1 MQVFKIGQNKMIT
14 ILTIVI
20 FIFISLITFIL
31 IKRKNYI
38 DEYNKRYIE
47 KIKQNIARSLVNPH
61 KEK

>member
-1 MQVFKIGQNKMIT
+1 MGKNKMIL

-20 FIFISLITFIL
+20 CICIAVPTFII

-47 KIKQNIARSLVNPH
+47 KIKQNVAKSLVKYPNG
-61 KEK
+61 KK

>member
-1 MQVFKIGQNKMIT
+1 MIT

-20 FIFISLITFIL
+20 LIFISLITFIL

-47 KIKQNIARSLVNPH
+47 KIKQNVARSLVNPH
-61 KEK
+61 RKK

>member
-1 MQVFKIGQNKMIT
+1 MDKNKMIT

-20 FIFISLITFIL
+20 CICIAVPTFIL

-47 KIKQNIARSLVNPH
+47 KIKQNVAKSLVKYPNS
-61 KEK
+61 KK